1 MMIIEQP
8 AVVKDTIEARY
19 IFALPNDSV
28 VTNDTIDLAY
38 PPFFLEKKE
47 EGLISCVEVQ
57 PTEGYRF
64 KGIRRA
70 KDTKEL
76 DGFGLIFII
85 CIFLAGIGVFSGRSI
100 LIESI
105 KAFFKPKDR
114 QNLFTESNDFT
125 NKIKSTLVAQTILQ
139 LAYVLFLYFDTEGG
153 RHLSDMQSY
162 ILYGALLG
170 SVFLFILFKL
180 LINKALIITFSSE
193 RSFAVW
199 KSGQETALSVF
210 GLILLPFTLTVTYLD
225 IPFERIE
232 NLLISLFIGY
242 YSFIMIRGMKIFFH
256 TLTSYFYL
264 ILYLCTVILAP
275 LFVMFEILKYVYD
288 FI

>member
-1 MMIIEQP
+1 MIEQS
-8 AVVKDTIEARY
+8 AIIKDTTEARY
-19 IFALPNDSV
+19 IFALPE
-28 VTNDTIDLAY
+28 DTIVKKDTIALAY

-47 EGLISCVEVQ
+47 EGLICCVESQ
-57 PTEGYRF
+57 PTGGYRF
-64 KGIRRA
+64 KGEKRE

-76 DGFGLIFII
+76 DGFGVIFIV

-100 LIESI
+100 LVESI
-105 KAFFKPKDR
+105 KAFFQPKDR

-125 NKIKSTLVAQTILQ
+125 NKIKSILVAQTILQ

-153 RHLSDMQSY
+153 KTLSDLQSY

-170 SVFLFILFKL
+170 VIFLFILFKL
-180 LINKALIITFSSE
+180 LLNKALILTFSSE

-199 KSGQETALSVF
+199 KSGQETALAVF

-225 IPFERIE
+225 IPFGRIE

-242 YSFIMIRGMKIFFH
+242 YSFIMVRGMKIFFH
-256 TLTSYFYL
+256 TLTSYFYV

-275 LFVMFEILKYVYD
+275 LFGLYGILKYVYD